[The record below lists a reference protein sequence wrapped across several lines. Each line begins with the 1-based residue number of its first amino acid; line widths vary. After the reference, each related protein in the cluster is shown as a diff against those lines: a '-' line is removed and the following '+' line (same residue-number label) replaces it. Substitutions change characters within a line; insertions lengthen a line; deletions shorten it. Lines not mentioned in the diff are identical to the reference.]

1 MKTSHLITLAII
13 VGTKV
18 LVGASTAHAQ
28 DWTNVD
34 VNAMNN
40 DWNARQNEVMNN
52 QLSQM
57 IWANMNDP
65 QVQAVYIQQVNAG
78 LFYGSIEEFAYKWI
92 VTGGMS
98 AEGYGRAMDTNAQ
111 IDAQHQ
117 TMMNGY
123 WDSMG
128 NYQGAYNDYTDGY
141 VYNQDQAGQIM
152 LGN

>member
-1 MKTSHLITLAII
+1 MKTSRKITLAILI
-13 VGTKV
+13 GTK
-18 LVGASTAHAQ
+18 LLIAATNAHAQ
-28 DWTNVD
+28 DLMNID

-40 DWNARQNEVMNN
+40 AWNAQQNATMND

-57 IWANMNDP
+57 IWANANDP
-65 QVQAVYIQQVNAG
+65 YVQQVYVQQVNAG

-92 VTGGMS
+92 VTGGKS
-98 AEGYGRAMDTNAQ
+98 DAGYARAMDTNAQ
-111 IDAQHQ
+111 IDQQHQ

-128 NYQGAYNDYTDGY
+128 NYQGAYNDYTGGY
-141 VYNQDQAGQIM
+141 AENQAQAGMIM

>member
-1 MKTSHLITLAII
+1 MKTSHTVILSILIS
-13 VGTKV
+13 TK
-18 LVGASTAHAQ
+18 LLIAASTAHAQ
-28 DWTNVD
+28 DLMNID

-40 DWNARQNEVMNN
+40 AWNAQQNDMMNA
-52 QLSQM
+52 QLNQM
-57 IWANMNDP
+57 IWANANGP
-65 QVQAVYIQQVNAG
+65 YVQQAYVQQVNTG

-111 IDAQHQ
+111 IDSQHQ

-128 NYQGAYNDYTDGY
+128 NYQSAYDGY
-141 VYNQDQAGQIM
+141 TGGYAENQGQAGMIM

>member
-1 MKTSHLITLAII
+1 MKTSRII
-13 VGTKV
+13 ILSIIFGTKI
-18 LVGASTAHAQ
+18 LVAASSAHAQ
-28 DWTNVD
+28 DWTNID
-34 VNAMNN
+34 VNALNNAWNDDQNAAMNS
-40 DWNARQNEVMNN
+40 
-52 QLSQM
+52 QLNQM
-57 IWANMNDP
+57 IWANANDP
-65 QVQAVYIQQVNAG
+65 YVQSVYVQQVNAG

-111 IDAQHQ
+111 IDTQHQ

-128 NYQGAYNDYTDGY
+128 NYQNAYN
-141 VYNQDQAGQIM
+141 VYGDRYAQNQGMAGQIM